1 MLVLNEKEVKYCRLF
16 NPDADFKN
24 SYLGISYQ
32 GFLLTS
38 IGSFTCE
45 QYKLAIEICNQ
56 CLLESEQMF
65 FLIKRKNEI
74 SLCCEVPG
82 LSIIKEPTES
92 SN

>member
-1 MLVLNEKEVKYCRLF
+1 MLVLNEKEVKYCRLL
-16 NPDADFKN
+16 NRDADFTN

-38 IGSFTCE
+38 IGSFTYE
-45 QYKLAIEICNQ
+45 QYKLALEICNQ

-65 FLIKRKNEI
+65 FLIKSKNKI

-92 SN
+92 PD